1 MTKLCIHLDGA
12 EQSALIAVA
21 RSERRDPRDQA
32 AIIIRREL
40 ERLKLLPPIPH
51 PQETEMEA
59 RDETPSS

>member
-1 MTKLCIHLDGA
+1 MTNLYIHLDSA
-12 EQSALIAVA
+12 ERSALTIVA
-21 RSERRDPRDQA
+21 KRERRDPRDQA

-40 ERLKLLPPIPH
+40 ERLQLLPPIPH